1 MTCPVASG
9 KCLEGS
15 PPPCPQ
21 DLISFHTLAAAT
33 FYFSSLHHELF
44 AHELGG
50 RQNSGKH
57 IGHGPGT
64 GSAGIQQL
72 APFHGLKPTSRIAR
86 VTPRTPS
93 LQPEPL
99 ALCTPPQCL
108 FLKLQRKPLATSPP
122 SAPTCRW
129 ARATF
134 LRRAPDN
141 LPLKSSPR
149 QALR

>member
-15 PPPCPQ
+15 LPCPQ

-57 IGHGPGT
+57 IGGPGV
-64 GSAGIQQL
+64 GSGIQQL
-72 APFHGLKPTSRIAR
+72 
-86 VTPRTPS
+86 
-93 LQPEPL
+93 
-99 ALCTPPQCL
+99 L
-108 FLKLQRKPLATSPP
+108 FTA
-122 SAPTCRW
+122 
-129 ARATF
+129 
-134 LRRAPDN
+134 
-141 LPLKSSPR
+141 
-149 QALR
+149 